1 VVLRQ
6 LHGLLLCVGI
16 QPSSSVVAIVVVVV
30 AATINLHE
38 LRSMLR
44 LLLLELLLLRLLL
57 LRLFQW
63 MVDRVGRCT
72 GPLASGLPGLGHL

>member
-1 VVLRQ
+1 
-6 LHGLLLCVGI
+6 
-16 QPSSSVVAIVVVVV
+16 
-30 AATINLHE
+30 
-38 LRSMLR
+38 MLR